1 MLPSVNPLL
10 TALPAFCLWK
20 PSTTPLAAVL
30 LLLYSCSAWL
40 KVAAPVKLA
49 LAFTS
54 TRLALLAPRVALPS
68 VVSALPAVMLTGLL
82 MDTGAVKLADA

>member
-1 MLPSVNPLL
+1 MLPSAKPLL

-20 PSTTPLAAVL
+20 PRTNPLAAVL

-40 KVAAPVKLA
+40 NVVAPVKLA

-54 TRLALLAPRVALPS
+54 MRLALLAPKVALPS
-68 VVSALPAVMLTGLL
+68 AVSALPAVMLTGPL
-82 MDTGAVKLADA
+82 MDTGAVKLEAT

>member
-1 MLPSVNPLL
+1 MLPSVKPLL
-10 TALPAFCLWK
+10 TALPPFCLWK
-20 PSTTPLAAVL
+20 PSTTPLAALL

-54 TRLALLAPRVALPS
+54 MRLALLAPRVALPS
-68 VVSALPAVMLTGLL
+68 AVSALPEVMLTGLL
-82 MDTGAVKLADA
+82 MDTGAVKLAVA